1 MPTNQVRAF
10 IDQMDSILAEE
21 ALIQV
26 ERQQVG
32 SGMMK
37 KQDADRALNNWRKKA
52 GMTERKPANEIPG
65 FGNG

>member
-1 MPTNQVRAF
+1 MPTDQVKAY
-10 IDQMDSILAEE
+10 IEQMESILAEE

-37 KQDADRALNNWRKKA
+37 KQDADRALNNWRKRA
-52 GMTERKPANEIPG
+52 GMTEKKPAKDIPG